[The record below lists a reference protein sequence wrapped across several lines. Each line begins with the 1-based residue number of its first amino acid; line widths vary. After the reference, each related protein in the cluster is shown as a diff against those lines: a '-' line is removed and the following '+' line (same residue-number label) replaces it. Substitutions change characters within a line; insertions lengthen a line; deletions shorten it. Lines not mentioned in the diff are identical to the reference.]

1 MPVHGST
8 KFSTIMTTTRVVASK
23 RKKTNKNSD
32 LRLIDIGEQCWGGR
46 ATEGDLVMEKGV
58 IGKKEMGRKHKSHH
72 IGRNI
77 RIENRDKKGGRS
89 KGRANCPNWLS
100 FRNYFL
106 K

>member
-1 MPVHGST
+1 
-8 KFSTIMTTTRVVASK
+8 MTTTRVVASK